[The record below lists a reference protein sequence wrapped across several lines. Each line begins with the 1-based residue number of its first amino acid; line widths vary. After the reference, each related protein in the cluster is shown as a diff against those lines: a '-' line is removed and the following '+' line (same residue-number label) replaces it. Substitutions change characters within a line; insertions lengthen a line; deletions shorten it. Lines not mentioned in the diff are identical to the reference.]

1 MSKAFPFFIAEITQ
15 HSCGHGRFMYRTM
28 NTFIDTIASNPI
40 YATLAVLAGIMLLW
54 AIMKRL
60 VKAAFF
66 LFVVLTLYAGYLSY
80 TGRSMPQNREDIIRE
95 GASHLQ
101 TLKDI
106 SHSLLMNF
114 TDSTVRDAL
123 SKDSGNADESINTH
137 HQNIQ

>member
-1 MSKAFPFFIAEITQ
+1 
-15 HSCGHGRFMYRTM
+15 M